1 MDVDTGIRSRRAENY
16 IPTLPQLNFAS
27 MNTRHA
33 EIRVWSAY
41 KEELTSWLCL
51 LDDRFAEELDESE
64 QSAVPVQQSTLDVGK
79 AARSSKLWFLLRQS
93 LSKFQRAQDL
103 IHLIEVAQKGA
114 SAGYEFWRLL
124 NRELSVRSRVE
135 GQALREQMINLH
147 PPKHLKRPLDVMRWY
162 MTELMKFESQVGKK
176 YPELKVH
183 EQEAVLG
190 VLKYL
195 DEDAKRYLLLHQTTS
210 GLDAM
215 LKGLQFYDE
224 QLRVL
229 TFQKEHHHG
238 YLNAF
243 GAGKGDK
250 GDKGKGEKGKKGKGD
265 KGKGKG
271 DKGKGKG
278 ERADKANKGNEK
290 DKSGKGSSARAKSKA
305 KKTDVC
311 HHCGKK
317 GHWARDCWLRQAA
330 AVSPYEA
337 NATVTTGTA
346 GSSGGTT
353 AGNASAATK
362 AAPKP
367 PGSQPTT
374 KGDVGKGAEK
384 GVRTFL
390 EGAYFAMP
398 MVAPSFIESGDKI
411 FWLLDSGSSYHVVS
425 RATLESGHVKV
436 LSRKKRPKTVCQTAT
451 GDLVEVGS
459 DTHATIEGNFLT
471 TRPIEKQEGVLST
484 FACTCRLEAV
494 VSDEIKHNLINLNL
508 LCWKGWRP
516 TLYEGLLTA
525 EQRGITLYPHLYGDC
540 TWLES
545 VVPEHPSAMLA
556 SVSSR
561 VGRSVGW
568 SDDFSAHEKQ
578 HEFLRHEHESSH
590 EQHDFSQHGHDFS
603 GEQHEQTHV
612 EQSQLPHVCGNTLGE
627 SAVGQ
632 SSCGSSGVQLVG
644 QSSCGSSE
652 VQLVGRLP
660 ARVVEL
666 LQSSA
671 VGKPC
676 QDHRLCQD
684 RVGTPSS
691 SGPTTSSGLGPTL
704 GAQGSLR
711 RFVSESELLQQSAC
725 VHGLVGRSVGRSVG
739 RAEGQLQSP
748 VGRAEG
754 QLQSPVGRAEGQ
766 LRSPVGRAEGQ
777 LQSPV
782 GRAEGQLQSPVG
794 RAEGQ
799 LRSPVGRAEGQ
810 LQSPVGRAEGQL
822 QSPVGRAEGQLQ
834 SPVGCAEESLQLNVA
849 AQSPLKARVG
859 RSGKGAQSRATLGDG
874 GYEGTCE
881 MGATFAACAGD
892 LGARRESRDGDRGL
906 GDGKGPSGHDGG
918 SGDGGG
924 GRLGGRARGHHS
936 RDGRNLDPSVPC
948 SGVKLECSGSV
959 GPRPDTSLHLLS
971 ALREMVFSGTLDVCG
986 AFYSDPKVDTVGE
999 AGPEN
1004 STSVRGGRAGG
1015 DVDPVEA
1022 PDLVA
1027 EDDPRSQ
1034 AGHPSDGLLPGTGGN
1049 LPRRDS
1055 ARDGR
1060 ESQEGLGGGAGA
1072 SAPTGG
1078 AAGGIGRRS
1087 MGELARLSGPAASFT
1102 PPRRP
1107 VTPPKQPPRQK
1118 AKVEPSPVLQPPM
1131 PVPAELPPLPAPV
1144 EAPPLGVP
1152 LPIQPPLP
1160 PPTTAAPAYSWKPT
1174 PAPRVGAVY
1183 STPSGQSYRVREELG
1198 LLSEAEKEAWRIA
1211 LNQARQVRPRVAS
1224 RSLPMPPPAPQRY
1237 TVPPPPAPTGST
1249 ELPPSAPSSST
1260 TTPWSHVP
1268 GFGHLLPPPQVPKEP
1283 PRDP

>member
-1 MDVDTGIRSRRAENY
+1 
-16 IPTLPQLNFAS
+16 

-114 SAGYEFWRLL
+114 SAGYELWRLL

-162 MTELMKFESQVGKK
+162 MTELMKFESQVAKK
-176 YPELKVH
+176 YSELKVH

-195 DEDAKRYLLLHQTTS
+195 DEGAKRYLLLHQTTS

-250 GDKGKGEKGKKGKGD
+250 GDKGKGEGKKGKGD

-278 ERADKANKGNEK
+278 ERADKANRGNEK
-290 DKSGKGSSARAKSKA
+290 DKPGKGSWARAKSKA

-317 GHWARDCWLRQAA
+317 GHWARDCWLKQAA

-346 GSSGGTT
+346 GSSGSAA
-353 AGNASAATK
+353 AGSASAATK

-367 PGSQPTT
+367 PGNQ
-374 KGDVGKGAEK
+374 GDVGKGAEK

-398 MVAPSFIESGDKI
+398 MVAPSFVESGDKI
-411 FWLLDSGSSYHVVS
+411 YWLLDSGSSYHVVS

-459 DTHATIEGNFLT
+459 DTHATIEVNFLT
-471 TRPIEKQEGVLST
+471 TRPIEKRGGVLST

-556 SVSSR
+556 SVSSH

-568 SDDFSAHEKQ
+568 SGDFSAHEKQ
-578 HEFLRHEHESSH
+578 REFSRHEHEFSH

-603 GEQHEQTHV
+603 REQHEQTHV

-627 SAVGQ
+627 SAGGQ
-632 SSCGSSGVQLVG
+632 SSCDSSGVQLVG

-676 QDHRLCQD
+676 QDRRLCQD
-684 RVGTPSS
+684 HVGTPSS

-711 RFVSESELLQQSAC
+711 GFVSESELLQRSAC

-748 VGRAEG
+748 VGRAE
-754 QLQSPVGRAEGQ
+754 VQ
-766 LRSPVGRAEGQ
+766 LRSPVGRAEVQ
-777 LQSPV
+777 LQPPSSAQEEAQTGALRGDEAIPEVGSPSSSHG
-782 GRAEGQLQSPVG
+782 GRGGELRGGRCRDGSP
-794 RAEGQ
+794 E
-799 LRSPVGRAEGQ
+799 
-810 LQSPVGRAEGQL
+810 
-822 QSPVGRAEGQLQ
+822 
-834 SPVGCAEESLQLNVA
+834 
-849 AQSPLKARVG
+849 RVFSCEATG
-859 RSGKGAQSRATLGDG
+859 GAKGTTAT
-874 GYEGTCE
+874 EWH
-881 MGATFAACAGD
+881 
-892 LGARRESRDGDRGL
+892 GDRG
-906 GDGKGPSGHDGG
+906 HNRCRDGG
-918 SGDGGG
+918 ASHHHGGG
-924 GRLGGRARGHHS
+924 LVSTLRGAIGGVELPRPAAAQPNGILRLLAFSGAPAERQPYEANGTMDAS
-936 RDGRNLDPSVPC
+936 RQTCFGDPSRSFHGSREHRNASTPSSVVEQHGSLCKGARAPDGVLQGPRGGLDRRDS
-948 SGVKLECSGSV
+948 SGV
-959 GPRPDTSLHLLS
+959 R
-971 ALREMVFSGTLDVCG
+971 
-986 AFYSDPKVDTVGE
+986 VGE
-999 AGPEN
+999 A
-1004 STSVRGGRAGG
+1004 RGGSSGQCGQACSTHLDRGAAGEEAQGCRSASTQAGG
-1015 DVDPVEA
+1015 EEA
-1022 PDLVA
+1022 K
-1027 EDDPRSQ
+1027 EDQ
-1034 AGHPSDGLLPGTGGN
+1034 AVAGHPRCCSSLFVPDGE
-1049 LPRRDS
+1049 
-1055 ARDGR
+1055 DGR
-1060 ESQEGLGGGAGA
+1060 CCAAFGAWDFCTGCFRGERERGRQLGRLAGSEGISSSGAEHSTKVSSASIDATYASQGRADVAMGSTDLPLPPPAVG
-1072 SAPTGG
+1072 PT
-1078 AAGGIGRRS
+1078 A
-1087 MGELARLSGPAASFT
+1087 L
-1102 PPRRP
+1102 
-1107 VTPPKQPPRQK
+1107 
-1118 AKVEPSPVLQPPM
+1118 
-1131 PVPAELPPLPAPV
+1131 PVPPAFLRT
-1144 EAPPLGVP
+1144 AG
-1152 LPIQPPLP
+1152 P
-1160 PPTTAAPAYSWKPT
+1160 PPTTALDLG
-1174 PAPRVGAVY
+1174 R
-1183 STPSGQSYRVREELG
+1183 STLRLRASLTIHGSGRAWLHEPSRQSGIVPGQ
-1198 LLSEAEKEAWRIA
+1198 
-1211 LNQARQVRPRVAS
+1211 RPRLGGS
-1224 RSLPMPPPAPQRY
+1224 RR
-1237 TVPPPPAPTGST
+1237 
-1249 ELPPSAPSSST
+1249 
-1260 TTPWSHVP
+1260 
-1268 GFGHLLPPPQVPKEP
+1268 
-1283 PRDP
+1283 

>member
-1 MDVDTGIRSRRAENY
+1 M
-16 IPTLPQLNFAS
+16 
-27 MNTRHA
+27 
-33 EIRVWSAY
+33 
-41 KEELTSWLCL
+41 
-51 LDDRFAEELDESE
+51 
-64 QSAVPVQQSTLDVGK
+64 
-79 AARSSKLWFLLRQS
+79 
-93 LSKFQRAQDL
+93 
-103 IHLIEVAQKGA
+103 
-114 SAGYEFWRLL
+114 
-124 NRELSVRSRVE
+124 
-135 GQALREQMINLH
+135 
-147 PPKHLKRPLDVMRWY
+147 
-162 MTELMKFESQVGKK
+162 
-176 YPELKVH
+176 
-183 EQEAVLG
+183 
-190 VLKYL
+190 
-195 DEDAKRYLLLHQTTS
+195 
-210 GLDAM
+210 
-215 LKGLQFYDE
+215 QFYDE

-346 GSSGGTT
+346 GSSGSRS
-353 AGNASAATK
+353 ASAATK

-367 PGSQPTT
+367 PVSQPTT

-436 LSRKKRPKTVCQTAT
+436 LSRKKKPKTVCQTAT

-459 DTHATIEGNFLT
+459 DTHATIEVNFLT
-471 TRPIEKQEGVLST
+471 TRPIEKREGVLST

-508 LCWKGWRP
+508 LCWKGWRH

-556 SVSSR
+556 SVSSH

-578 HEFLRHEHESSH
+578 HEFSRHEHEFSH
-590 EQHDFSQHGHDFS
+590 EQHDFSQHGHGFS
-603 GEQHEQTHV
+603 REQHEQTHV
-612 EQSQLPHVCGNTLGE
+612 EQIQLPHVGGNTLGGN
-627 SAVGQ
+627 AVGQ
-632 SSCGSSGVQLVG
+632 SSCDSSGVQLVG

-666 LQSSA
+666 LQSST

-676 QDHRLCQD
+676 QDRRLCQD
-684 RVGTPSS
+684 HVGTPLS
-691 SGPTTSSGLGPTL
+691 SGPTTSPGLGPTL

-711 RFVSESELLQQSAC
+711 GSVSESEFLQRSAC

-739 RAEGQLQSP
+739 RAE
-748 VGRAEG
+748 
-754 QLQSPVGRAEGQ
+754 
-766 LRSPVGRAEGQ
+766 
-777 LQSPV
+777 
-782 GRAEGQLQSPVG
+782 
-794 RAEGQ
+794 
-799 LRSPVGRAEGQ
+799 
-810 LQSPVGRAEGQL
+810 
-822 QSPVGRAEGQLQ
+822 
-834 SPVGCAEESLQLNVA
+834 ESMQLNVA
-849 AQSPLKARVG
+849 AQLPLKARVG
-859 RSGKGAQSRATLGDG
+859 
-874 GYEGTCE
+874 
-881 MGATFAACAGD
+881 D
-892 LGARRESRDGDRGL
+892 LGKELRVEPRLEAMAMKAHAKWVRPSRPVPEIWVHDESPAVTEDSTMAKAPAGTTE
-906 GDGKGPSGHDGG
+906 GPAT
-918 SGDGGG
+918 
-924 GRLGGRARGHHS
+924 GGRARGHHS
-936 RDGRNLDPSVPC
+936 RCGGGLDPPVPC
-948 SGVKLECSGSV
+948 SGVNVEYSRSA
-959 GPRPDTSLHLLS
+959 GPRPDTFLHLLP
-971 ALREMVFSGTLDVCG
+971 ALREVMFSGTLDVCR
-986 AFYSDPKVDTVGE
+986 AFFSDGKVDAVGE
-999 AGPEN
+999 AAPAN
-1004 STSVRGGRAGG
+1004 TTSLRGGRAGG
-1015 DVDPVEA
+1015 DVDPVET
-1022 PDLVA
+1022 PDLVT
-1027 EDDPRSQ
+1027 EDDPRGQ
-1034 AGHPSDGLLPGTGGN
+1034 ASHPSDGLLPGAGGN

-1055 ARDGR
+1055 ARNGR
-1060 ESQEGLGGGAGA
+1060 ESREGLEGSAGA
-1072 SAPTGG
+1072 PAPAGG
-1078 AAGGIGRRS
+1078 AAGGVGRRS
-1087 MGELARLSGPAASFT
+1087 MGELVCLFGSTASCHATQAPSDSTQAATAPEGEGRALAGSAAT
-1102 PPRRP
+1102 YAGACGS
-1107 VTPPKQPPRQK
+1107 VST
-1118 AKVEPSPVLQPPM
+1118 AGACGS
-1131 PVPAELPPLPAPV
+1131 APV
-1144 EAPPLGVP
+1144 GVP

-1160 PPTTAAPAYSWKPT
+1160 PPSTAARTYSWTPT
-1174 PAPRVGAVY
+1174 LAPRVGAVY

-1198 LLSEAEKEAWRIA
+1198 LLSEAEKEAWQIA

-1237 TVPPPPAPTGST
+1237 TVPPPPAPTSST
-1249 ELPPSAPSSST
+1249 YLPPPASSSST
-1260 TTPWSHVP
+1260 TTPWSHLP
-1268 GFGHLLPPPQVPKEP
+1268 GFGNLLPPPQVPKEP

>member
-1 MDVDTGIRSRRAENY
+1 
-16 IPTLPQLNFAS
+16 
-27 MNTRHA
+27 
-33 EIRVWSAY
+33 
-41 KEELTSWLCL
+41 
-51 LDDRFAEELDESE
+51 
-64 QSAVPVQQSTLDVGK
+64 
-79 AARSSKLWFLLRQS
+79 
-93 LSKFQRAQDL
+93 
-103 IHLIEVAQKGA
+103 
-114 SAGYEFWRLL
+114 
-124 NRELSVRSRVE
+124 
-135 GQALREQMINLH
+135 
-147 PPKHLKRPLDVMRWY
+147 
-162 MTELMKFESQVGKK
+162 MTELMKFESQVAKK

-346 GSSGGTT
+346 GSSGSIT
-353 AGNASAATK
+353 AGSASAATK

-374 KGDVGKGAEK
+374 KGDVAKGAEK

-398 MVAPSFIESGDKI
+398 MVAPSFIESRDKI

-436 LSRKKRPKTVCQTAT
+436 LSRKKRPRTVCQTAT

-459 DTHATIEGNFLT
+459 DTHATIEVNFLT
-471 TRPIEKQEGVLST
+471 TRPIEKREGVLST

-556 SVSSR
+556 SVSSH

-578 HEFLRHEHESSH
+578 HEFSRHEHESSH
-590 EQHDFSQHGHDFS
+590 EQHDFPRHGHDFS
-603 GEQHEQTHV
+603 RKQHEQTHV
-612 EQSQLPHVCGNTLGE
+612 EQIQLPHVGGDTLGG

-632 SSCGSSGVQLVG
+632 SSCDSSGVQLVGQSSCDSSGVQLVG

-666 LQSSA
+666 LQSST

-676 QDHRLCQD
+676 QDRRVCQD
-684 RVGTPSS
+684 HVGTPLS

-711 RFVSESELLQQSAC
+711 GSVNESELLQRSAC
-725 VHGLVGRSVGRSVG
+725 VHGLVGRSVG
-739 RAEGQLQSP
+739 P
-748 VGRAEG
+748 VGR
-754 QLQSPVGRAEGQ
+754 L
-766 LRSPVGRAEGQ
+766 
-777 LQSPV
+777 
-782 GRAEGQLQSPVG
+782 
-794 RAEGQ
+794 
-799 LRSPVGRAEGQ
+799 
-810 LQSPVGRAEGQL
+810 
-822 QSPVGRAEGQLQ
+822 
-834 SPVGCAEESLQLNVA
+834 C
-849 AQSPLKARVG
+849 
-859 RSGKGAQSRATLGDG
+859 
-874 GYEGTCE
+874 
-881 MGATFAACAGD
+881 
-892 LGARRESRDGDRGL
+892 RREHAAECRGTVAVE
-906 GDGKGPSGHDGG
+906 GPSWGIWE
-918 SGDGGG
+918 
-924 GRLGGRARGHHS
+924 R
-936 RDGRNLDPSVPC
+936 
-948 SGVKLECSGSV
+948 
-959 GPRPDTSLHLLS
+959 TS
-971 ALREMVFSGTLDVCG
+971 E
-986 AFYSDPKVDTVGE
+986 
-999 AGPEN
+999 
-1004 STSVRGGRAGG
+1004 
-1015 DVDPVEA
+1015 
-1022 PDLVA
+1022 
-1027 EDDPRSQ
+1027 
-1034 AGHPSDGLLPGTGGN
+1034 
-1049 LPRRDS
+1049 
-1055 ARDGR
+1055 
-1060 ESQEGLGGGAGA
+1060 
-1072 SAPTGG
+1072 
-1078 AAGGIGRRS
+1078 
-1087 MGELARLSGPAASFT
+1087 
-1102 PPRRP
+1102 
-1107 VTPPKQPPRQK
+1107 
-1118 AKVEPSPVLQPPM
+1118 
-1131 PVPAELPPLPAPV
+1131 
-1144 EAPPLGVP
+1144 
-1152 LPIQPPLP
+1152 
-1160 PPTTAAPAYSWKPT
+1160 
-1174 PAPRVGAVY
+1174 
-1183 STPSGQSYRVREELG
+1183 
-1198 LLSEAEKEAWRIA
+1198 
-1211 LNQARQVRPRVAS
+1211 
-1224 RSLPMPPPAPQRY
+1224 
-1237 TVPPPPAPTGST
+1237 
-1249 ELPPSAPSSST
+1249 
-1260 TTPWSHVP
+1260 
-1268 GFGHLLPPPQVPKEP
+1268 
-1283 PRDP
+1283 

>member
-1 MDVDTGIRSRRAENY
+1 
-16 IPTLPQLNFAS
+16 

-162 MTELMKFESQVGKK
+162 MTELMKFESQVAKK

-190 VLKYL
+190 VLKHL

-250 GDKGKGEKGKKGKGD
+250 GDKGKGEKGKRGKGD

-271 DKGKGKG
+271 DKRKGKG

-346 GSSGGTT
+346 GSSGSTT
-353 AGNASAATK
+353 AGSASAATK

-367 PGSQPTT
+367 PGSQPTM
-374 KGDVGKGAEK
+374 KGDVGKGVEK

-436 LSRKKRPKTVCQTAT
+436 LSRKKKPKTVCQTAT

-459 DTHATIEGNFLT
+459 DTHATIEVNFLT
-471 TRPIEKQEGVLST
+471 TRPIEKRGGVLST

-545 VVPEHPSAMLA
+545 VVPEHPSKMLA
-556 SVSSR
+556 SVSSH

-568 SDDFSAHEKQ
+568 SGDFSAHEKQ
-578 HEFLRHEHESSH
+578 HEFSRHEHEFSH
-590 EQHDFSQHGHDFS
+590 EQHDFPQHGHDFS
-603 GEQHEQTHV
+603 REQHEQTHV
-612 EQSQLPHVCGNTLGE
+612 EQIQLPHVGGNTLGG

-632 SSCGSSGVQLVG
+632 SSCDSSGVQLVG

-666 LQSSA
+666 LQSST

-676 QDHRLCQD
+676 QDRRLCQD
-684 RVGTPSS
+684 HVGTPLS
-691 SGPTTSSGLGPTL
+691 SGPTTSPGLGPTL
-704 GAQGSLR
+704 GAQDSLR
-711 RFVSESELLQQSAC
+711 GSVNESEFLQRSAC

-739 RAEGQLQSP
+739 CAEEQLQSP
-748 VGRAEG
+748 VGRAE
-754 QLQSPVGRAEGQ
+754 
-766 LRSPVGRAEGQ
+766 
-777 LQSPV
+777 
-782 GRAEGQLQSPVG
+782 
-794 RAEGQ
+794 
-799 LRSPVGRAEGQ
+799 
-810 LQSPVGRAEGQL
+810 
-822 QSPVGRAEGQLQ
+822 
-834 SPVGCAEESLQLNVA
+834 ESMQLNVA
-849 AQSPLKARVG
+849 AQLPLKARVG
-859 RSGKGAQSRATLGDG
+859 GSGEGAQSRATLGGDG
-874 GYEGTCE
+874 HEGTCKV
-881 MGATFAACAGD
+881 GATVAACAGD
-892 LGARRESRDGDRGL
+892 LGARRESSGDRGL

-918 SGDGGG
+918 SSDGGG
-924 GRLGGRARGHHS
+924 GQLGGRARGHHS
-936 RDGRNLDPSVPC
+936 RYGRGLDPPYHAPESTWNIPGPLDHAQTPSFTFCLLCEKWC
-948 SGVKLECSGSV
+948 SAGHLMSAGHSSAMKRWMRSGK
-959 GPRPDTSLHLLS
+959 PLLQIP
-971 ALREMVFSGTLDVCG
+971 LRF
-986 AFYSDPKVDTVGE
+986 
-999 AGPEN
+999 
-1004 STSVRGGRAGG
+1004 
-1015 DVDPVEA
+1015 
-1022 PDLVA
+1022 A
-1027 EDDPRSQ
+1027 EDEQVEMLTQSRHPTWSRRTTLAAKQ
-1034 AGHPSDGLLPGTGGN
+1034 AILQMAYYQP
-1049 LPRRDS
+1049 
-1055 ARDGR
+1055 
-1060 ESQEGLGGGAGA
+1060 QEGTFRGEIPPEMDENLEKVLEEVREHPHQPAVQPAVSDDEAWETWRA
-1072 SAPTGG
+1072 SSDL
-1078 AAGGIGRRS
+1078 RR
-1087 MGELARLSGPAASFT
+1087 PVT
-1102 PPRRP
+1102 PPRGP

-1131 PVPAELPPLPAPV
+1131 PVPAEAPPLPAPA

-1160 PPTTAAPAYSWKPT
+1160 PPSTAAPTYSWTPT
-1174 PAPRVGAVY
+1174 RAPRVGAVY

-1198 LLSEAEKEAWRIA
+1198 LLSEAEKEAWQIA
-1211 LNQARQVRPRVAS
+1211 LNQARHVRPRVAS

-1237 TVPPPPAPTGST
+1237 TVPPPPAPTSST
-1249 ELPPSAPSSST
+1249 NLPPPASSSST
-1260 TTPWSHVP
+1260 TTPWSHLP
-1268 GFGHLLPPPQVPKEP
+1268 GFGNLLPPPQVPKEP

>member
-1 MDVDTGIRSRRAENY
+1 MQAQDRTPARQTAATAAASSSGDTSGPAPMDVDTGIRSRRAENY

-162 MTELMKFESQVGKK
+162 MTELMKFESQVAKK

-346 GSSGGTT
+346 GSSGSTT
-353 AGNASAATK
+353 AGSASAATK

-367 PGSQPTT
+367 PVSQPTT

-436 LSRKKRPKTVCQTAT
+436 LSRKKKPKTVCQTAT

-459 DTHATIEGNFLT
+459 DTHATIEVNFLT
-471 TRPIEKQEGVLST
+471 TRPIEKREGVLST

-556 SVSSR
+556 SVSSH

-578 HEFLRHEHESSH
+578 HEFSRHEHEFSH

-603 GEQHEQTHV
+603 REQHEQTHV
-612 EQSQLPHVCGNTLGE
+612 EQIQLPHVGGNTLGG

-632 SSCGSSGVQLVG
+632 SSCDSSGVQLVGQSSCDSSGVQLVG

-666 LQSSA
+666 LQSST

-676 QDHRLCQD
+676 QDRRLCQD
-684 RVGTPSS
+684 HVGTSLS
-691 SGPTTSSGLGPTL
+691 SGPTTSPGLGPTL

-711 RFVSESELLQQSAC
+711 GSVDESKFLQRSAC

-739 RAEGQLQSP
+739 RAE
-748 VGRAEG
+748 
-754 QLQSPVGRAEGQ
+754 
-766 LRSPVGRAEGQ
+766 
-777 LQSPV
+777 
-782 GRAEGQLQSPVG
+782 
-794 RAEGQ
+794 
-799 LRSPVGRAEGQ
+799 
-810 LQSPVGRAEGQL
+810 
-822 QSPVGRAEGQLQ
+822 
-834 SPVGCAEESLQLNVA
+834 ESMQLNVA
-849 AQSPLKARVG
+849 VAGRGTVAVEGPSWGTWG
-859 RSGKGAQSRATLGDG
+859 RSSEESHAWRTVAMKAHAKV
-874 GYEGTCE
+874 
-881 MGATFAACAGD
+881 GATVAACAGD

-918 SGDGGG
+918 SSDGGG

-948 SGVKLECSGSV
+948 SGVNLECSRSV
-959 GPRPDTSLHLLS
+959 GPRPDTFTTPS
-971 ALREMVFSGTLDVCG
+971 VC
-986 AFYSDPKVDTVGE
+986 
-999 AGPEN
+999 
-1004 STSVRGGRAGG
+1004 
-1015 DVDPVEA
+1015 
-1022 PDLVA
+1022 
-1027 EDDPRSQ
+1027 
-1034 AGHPSDGLLPGTGGN
+1034 
-1049 LPRRDS
+1049 S
-1055 ARDGR
+1055 ARN
-1060 ESQEGLGGGAGA
+1060 
-1072 SAPTGG
+1072 
-1078 AAGGIGRRS
+1078 
-1087 MGELARLSGPAASFT
+1087 
-1102 PPRRP
+1102 
-1107 VTPPKQPPRQK
+1107 
-1118 AKVEPSPVLQPPM
+1118 
-1131 PVPAELPPLPAPV
+1131 
-1144 EAPPLGVP
+1144 GV
-1152 LPIQPPLP
+1152 
-1160 PPTTAAPAYSWKPT
+1160 
-1174 PAPRVGAVY
+1174 
-1183 STPSGQSYRVREELG
+1183 
-1198 LLSEAEKEAWRIA
+1198 
-1211 LNQARQVRPRVAS
+1211 
-1224 RSLPMPPPAPQRY
+1224 QRD
-1237 TVPPPPAPTGST
+1237 T
-1249 ELPPSAPSSST
+1249 
-1260 TTPWSHVP
+1260 
-1268 GFGHLLPPPQVPKEP
+1268 
-1283 PRDP
+1283 